1 MTSNADAQCTWTSK
15 TGAGAIDGKI
25 TWRGGRAGASR
36 RLGEQEAPLRNR
48 RLALSI
54 ATVLAFEGFTQSING
69 IGSPWIAKSFHL
81 GESGIAGLFAWI
93 SLSAIG
99 ALGLSRMID
108 RLGRRRTLL
117 VCMAGTSA
125 SALAAAFS
133 TSIAAFALCEIALYA
148 FIGATIAGGIV
159 ILAEGLAI
167 EERARGQS
175 WGGLGLGLGGGLCL
189 LVMPMVASRHSW
201 RWMLVL
207 ASAMGVAAL
216 WRAARVIPESGRW
229 QRAAATGTTSSSSFY
244 DVFGQLY
251 RRRAIT
257 ILICALLATIAA
269 VAASSW
275 AYFHLVS
282 VVGLAPG
289 AASALMLIGGGLGML
304 GFPLAA
310 RSCERYGRIPTIFV
324 AGLMT
329 GLGALAFYWG
339 PPAHLGLR
347 WLWIEATY
355 CCFTA
360 GLSAG
365 QVGGNSLA
373 TELFPTAIRGAMMGW
388 FALIGAAAAVSAQ
401 TLIAVLAARLGGL
414 SIVVRYLSLLAIPN
428 AIIVVILLPE
438 TRGLSLEDAAMEAAF
453 EKSR

>member
-1 MTSNADAQCTWTSK
+1 MASIAQPDASL
-15 TGAGAIDGKI
+15 AANV
-25 TWRGGRAGASR
+25 AGASR
-36 RLGEQEAPLRNR
+36 GIGDREGALRNR
-48 RLALSI
+48 RLARSI
-54 ATVLAFEGFTQSING
+54 ATVLAFEGFTMSING

-81 GESGIAGLFAWI
+81 GEPGIAGLFAWI

-108 RLGRRRTLL
+108 RLGRRRMLL
-117 VCMAGTSA
+117 VCMAGTPV

-133 TSIAAFALCEIALYA
+133 TNIVAFALCEIALYA
-148 FIGATIAGGIV
+148 FIGATIAGCVV
-159 ILAEGLAI
+159 ILAEELAI

-175 WGGLGLGLGGGLCL
+175 VGGLGMGLGSGLCL

-201 RWMLVL
+201 RWMLAL

-229 QRAAATGTTSSSSFY
+229 QRAAATGTTSASSFY

-257 ILICALLATIAA
+257 ILVCALLANIAA
-269 VAASSW
+269 VASSSW

-282 VVGLAPG
+282 VVRLAPG
-289 AASALMLIGGGLGML
+289 AASALMLLGGGVAML
-304 GFPLAA
+304 GFPLSA

-324 AGLMT
+324 ASLMAS
-329 GLGALAFYWG
+329 LGALAFYWG
-339 PPAHLGLR
+339 PPGHLGLR
-347 WLWIEATY
+347 WLWIEVTY

-360 GLSAG
+360 GLSAW

-401 TLIAVLAARLGGL
+401 TLIAVLAARVGGL
-414 SIVVRYLSLLAIPN
+414 SIVVGYLGLLAVPS
-428 AIIVVILLPE
+428 AIIVALFVPE
-438 TRGLSLEDAAMEAAF
+438 TRGLSLEAAAMEEAF
-453 EKSR
+453 EKPGS

>member
-1 MTSNADAQCTWTSK
+1 MSIQSDASPAADGAETS
-15 TGAGAIDGKI
+15 
-25 TWRGGRAGASR
+25 GG
-36 RLGEQEAPLRNR
+36 LGDQEAALINP
-48 RLALSI
+48 RLTRSI
-54 ATVLAFEGFTQSING
+54 ARVLAFEGFTMSING
-69 IGSPWIAKSFHL
+69 IGSPWIAKSFNL

-93 SLSAIG
+93 SLSSIG

-108 RLGRRRTLL
+108 RLGRRRMLL
-117 VCMAGTSA
+117 VCMAGTAA

-133 TSIAAFALCEIALYA
+133 TNIVAFAVCEIALYA

-159 ILAEGLAI
+159 ILAEELAI

-189 LVMPMVASRHSW
+189 LTMPMVASRHSW

-229 QRAAATGTTSSSSFY
+229 QRAAATGTTSASSFY
-244 DVFGQLY
+244 DAFGQLY

-257 ILICALLATIAA
+257 ILFCSFLANIAA
-269 VAASSW
+269 VAAGSW

-282 VVGLAPG
+282 VVRLAPG
-289 AASALMLIGGGLGML
+289 TASALMLAGGGGGML

-310 RSCERYGRIPTIFV
+310 RSCERYGRIPTLLV
-324 AGLMT
+324 ANMMI
-329 GLGALAFYWG
+329 GLGGLTFYWG
-339 PPAHLGLR
+339 PPAQWQLR
-347 WLWIEATY
+347 WLWIGVTY

-360 GLSAG
+360 GQSAG
-365 QVGGNSLA
+365 QVGGNSIA

-388 FALIGAAAAVSAQ
+388 FALVAAAGAVCAQ
-401 TLIAVLAARLGGL
+401 TLIAVLATRLGGL
-414 SIVVRYLSLLAIPN
+414 SIVVGYLSLLAIPN
-428 AIIVVILLPE
+428 AIIVALFLPE
-438 TRGLSLEDAAMEAAF
+438 TRGLSLEAAAMEEVF
-453 EKSR
+453 EESR

>member
-1 MTSNADAQCTWTSK
+1 MPTIVQPDASSAANV
-15 TGAGAIDGKI
+15 AGG
-25 TWRGGRAGASR
+25 S
-36 RLGEQEAPLRNR
+36 LGDREATLPNR
-48 RLALSI
+48 RLVHWI
-54 ATVLAFEGFTQSING
+54 ARVLAFEGFTMSING
-69 IGSPWIAKSFHL
+69 IGSPWIAKSFQL

-108 RLGRRRTLL
+108 RIGRRRMLL
-117 VCMAGTSA
+117 VCMACTPV
-125 SALAAAFS
+125 SALAAALS
-133 TSIAAFALCEIALYA
+133 TNIAAFVVCGIALYA
-148 FIGATIAGGIV
+148 FIGATISGCIV
-159 ILAEGLAI
+159 ILAEELAI

-175 WGGLGLGLGGGLCL
+175 LGGLGMGLGGGLCL
-189 LVMPMVASRHSW
+189 IMMPMVASRYSW

-207 ASAMGVAAL
+207 ASVMGVAGL
-216 WRAARVIPESGRW
+216 RRAAKVIPESGRW
-229 QRAAATGTTSSSSFY
+229 QHAAESGTTSASSFY
-244 DVFGQLY
+244 DAFGPLY

-257 ILICALLATIAA
+257 ILICSLLGTIAA

-282 VVGLAPG
+282 VVGLAPR
-289 AASALMLIGGGLGML
+289 AASGLMLVGGGVGML
-304 GFPLAA
+304 GFPLGA
-310 RSCERYGRIPTIFV
+310 RGCERYGRIPTIFV
-324 AGLMT
+324 AGLLT

-347 WLWIEATY
+347 WLWIEVTY

-388 FALIGAAAAVSAQ
+388 FSLVGAAAAVSAQ
-401 TLIAVLAARLGGL
+401 TLIAVFAARLGGL
-414 SIVVRYLSLLAIPN
+414 SIVVGYLSLLAIPN
-428 AIIVVILLPE
+428 AIIVALLLPE
-438 TRGLSLEDAAMEAAF
+438 TRGLSLEAAAMEEAF
-453 EKSR
+453 ENSQ